1 MTDPAQIARNLA
13 EIKERMAAAAKQA
26 GRDPAAVRLVAVTKG
41 HPLEAIRALADLG
54 VTEIGESYVDE
65 ALPKQMALGQ
75 GASVK
80 WHMIGHVQSRKAQ
93 AVASHFLLVHSVDSV
108 KLAERFNGFAGQAGS
123 KLAVLLECNVSAE
136 ASKHGWD
143 VANRSTFFG
152 DAERILNFDYLDVQG
167 LMSMA
172 PYSPAGE
179 AARPYFERTRVLRDE
194 LAARTGR
201 TLPELSMG
209 MSGDF
214 EAAILEGAT
223 LVRVGT
229 ALLGERS

>member
-1 MTDPAQIARNLA
+1 MSDPAHIARNLA
-13 EIKERMAAAAKQA
+13 EVKERMAAAARPA

-41 HPLEAIRALADLG
+41 HPAEAILTLVELG
-54 VTEIGESYVDE
+54 VSHIGESYVDE

-93 AVASHFLLVHSVDSV
+93 AVAAHFSLVHSVDSI
-108 KLAERFNGFAGQAGS
+108 KLAERLDRFAGQAGS

-136 ASKHGWD
+136 ASKHGWP
-143 VANRSTFFG
+143 VADKAAFL
-152 DAERILNFDYLDVQG
+152 DEAQRILNFEHLDLQG

-172 PYSPAGE
+172 PYGAGDQ
-179 AARPYFERTRVLRDE
+179 AARPYFELTRALRDE
-194 LAARTGR
+194 LAARSGR
-201 TLPELSMG
+201 ALPELSMG
-209 MSGDF
+209 MSGDY

-223 LVRVGT
+223 LVRIGT
-229 ALLGERS
+229 ALLGERG

>member
-1 MTDPAQIARNLA
+1 
-13 EIKERMAAAAKQA
+13 MAAAARQA

-41 HPLEAIRALADLG
+41 HPAEAILTLVELG
-54 VTEIGESYVDE
+54 VSHIGESYVDE

-93 AVASHFLLVHSVDSV
+93 AVAAHFSLVHSVDSI
-108 KLAERFNGFAGQAGS
+108 KLAERLDRFAGQAGS

-136 ASKHGWD
+136 ASKHGWP
-143 VANRSTFFG
+143 VADKAAFL
-152 DAERILNFDYLDVQG
+152 DEAQRILNFEHLDLQG

-172 PYSPAGE
+172 PYGAGDQ
-179 AARPYFERTRVLRDE
+179 AARPYFELTRALRDE
-194 LAARTGR
+194 LAARSGR
-201 TLPELSMG
+201 ALPELSMG
-209 MSGDF
+209 MSGDY

-223 LVRVGT
+223 LVRIGT
-229 ALLGERS
+229 ALLGERG